1 MTLLSTAAVAVLT
14 VVLTVIA
21 FPPYG
26 VPEFAY
32 VCLAPGVF
40 WAYRRP
46 SFKRYAWTM
55 LGANAVAW
63 TIILG
68 WLHHVSWLGLGLL
81 GPVVGVWVGSWYL
94 AAWWL
99 MPRLL
104 GRGAL

>member
-46 SFKRYAWTM
+46 ARIT
-55 LGANAVAW
+55 
-63 TIILG
+63 
-68 WLHHVSWLGLGLL
+68 
-81 GPVVGVWVGSWYL
+81 PVT
-94 AAWWL
+94 
-99 MPRLL
+99 
-104 GRGAL
+104 